1 MRRKAPALDI
11 GALID
16 SLPAALARLA
26 RRGVAHP
33 YRKGST
39 LIEEGTRGDT
49 IYIVLAGRLRV
60 YSTNLEQ
67 DKEITYGTYGP
78 GEYLGELSLD
88 GGLRAASVM
97 TLEPSVCV
105 VVTRTSIEAHLA
117 EHPEFAFEL
126 LSKVIA
132 LARRAT
138 LSTRQMALN
147 DVYGRIKLLLESLA
161 RPGGTCGWTA
171 AERVTYGDIA
181 ARVRCHPSMVSKVMK
196 DLEAGGHIDTAG
208 ATLRLKLPLPA
219 RW

>member
-1 MRRKAPALDI
+1 MSRKAPALDI
-11 GALID
+11 GALIEA
-16 SLPAALARLA
+16 LPASLARLA
-26 RRGVAHP
+26 LRGVAHP
-33 YRKGST
+33 YKKGST

-49 IYIVLAGRLRV
+49 LYIVLAGRLRV
-60 YSTNLEQ
+60 YSTNLQQ

-78 GEYLGELSLD
+78 GEYVGELSLD
-88 GGLRAASVM
+88 GGQRAASVM
-97 TLEPSVCV
+97 ALESTVCV
-105 VVTRTSIEAHLA
+105 VVTRNSIEEHLT

-161 RPGGTCGWTA
+161 QPAGAGGWSAT
-171 AERVTYGDIA
+171 ERITYGEIA
-181 ARVRCHPSMVSKVMK
+181 ARVGCHPSMVSKVMK
-196 DLEAGGHIDTAG
+196 DLEAGRHIDTAG
-208 ATLRLKLPLPA
+208 STLRLRLPLPA

>member
-1 MRRKAPALDI
+1 MSRKTPAPDI

-16 SLPAALARLA
+16 ALPPSLARLA

-33 YRKGST
+33 YKKGST

-49 IYIVLAGRLRV
+49 LYIVLAGRLRV
-60 YSTNLEQ
+60 YSTNLQQ

-88 GGLRAASVM
+88 GGLRAASVKA
-97 TLEPSVCV
+97 LERSVCV
-105 VVTRTSIEAHLA
+105 VITRTSLEAHLA

-126 LSKVIA
+126 LAKVIA

-138 LSTRQMALN
+138 LSARQMALN
-147 DVYGRIKLLLESLA
+147 DVYGRIKLLLESLVPA
-161 RPGGTCGWTA
+161 DATIGWTA
-171 AERVTYGDIA
+171 TGRITYGDIA
-181 ARVRCHPSMVSKVMK
+181 ARVGCHPSMVSKVMK